1 MMCCSFLVPRDL
13 RVPGPDVALIL
24 AAQNMFP
31 DVLLQEA
38 VPEILPSSL
47 KFRVTLGSSIMPVLS
62 ISSTTQAPCSGQSG
76 SLPRALGTS
85 SAAGLHSG

>member
-1 MMCCSFLVPRDL
+1 VCL
-13 RVPGPDVALIL
+13 ALIL

-38 VPEILPSSL
+38 VPEILPSPL
-47 KFRVTLGSSIMPVLS
+47 KFRLRLAPPIMPVLS

-76 SLPRALGTS
+76 SLPRALWTY